1 MKAALP
7 IVHRLRRDQFLRFE
21 HPCGLRLC
29 AEQGAL
35 WVTVDGEPEDITIE
49 AGDSHVFAGDAA
61 VLVGTFRGDAVLS
74 AAEPRYAST
83 WRNWFGLAAPRM
95 VEAA

>member
-1 MKAALP
+1 MKAAIP
-7 IVHRLRRDQFLRFE
+7 IVRHLRRDQFLRFE
-21 HPCGLRLC
+21 HPRGLHLR

-61 VLVGTFRGDAVLS
+61 VLVGTFRSDAVLW
-74 AAEPRYAST
+74 AARPRGAPA
-83 WRNWFGLAAPRM
+83 WHHWFGLAASRR
-95 VEAA
+95 VEAL